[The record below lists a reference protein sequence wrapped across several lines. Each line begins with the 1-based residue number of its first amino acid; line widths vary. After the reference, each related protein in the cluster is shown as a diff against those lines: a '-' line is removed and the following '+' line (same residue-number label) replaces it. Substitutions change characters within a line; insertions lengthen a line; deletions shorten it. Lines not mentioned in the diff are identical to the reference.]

1 MTRRAEEELLR
12 AWGDA
17 EARDDDGAAEAAL
30 GALFRS
36 VPLEAPSPGF
46 AARTAALARAR
57 RAAAAAEAP
66 APVPAGTRWAAAI
79 LGLLS
84 AGTLALASLAV
95 TILPRVESP
104 ALLNWGGAVRAF
116 HRVLVATW
124 EWIASGLAL
133 WSRAAEW
140 SAALVQVLS
149 VPEVAVA
156 LLASALAA
164 ALALSG
170 LRRILAHER
179 ELIHAEPT

>member
-1 MTRRAEEELLR
+1 MTRRTEDELLR
-12 AWGDA
+12 TWRDA
-17 EARDDDGAAEAAL
+17 EAQGDDEAAEAAL
-30 GALFRS
+30 GALFQAT
-36 VPLEAPSPGF
+36 PLEAPAPGF
-46 AARTAALARAR
+46 AARTATLARS
-57 RAAAAAEAP
+57 RAVSTA
-66 APVPAGTRWAAAI
+66 APVPAGTRWAAAV

-95 TILPRVESP
+95 TVLPRVESP
-104 ALLNWGGAVRAF
+104 ALLDPGGVVRAF

-140 SAALVQVLS
+140 SAALAQLLS
-149 VPEVAVA
+149 VPEVAAA
-156 LLASALAA
+156 LLGSALAA